1 MFAKEGPGPKNH
13 SEIGSDILYHKFQE
27 MDRMFKSMIA
37 MYSSNYRSIP
47 VLCLPLTLL
56 SFEGGN
62 RSGTMEE
69 EGVPHSARLSPVSA
83 RKKLRTEGC
92 TFVRSAKKAAVFV
105 GFHGMIIDSFMDFSS
120 CS

>member
-1 MFAKEGPGPKNH
+1 MISQDRNITSLGDLFFADWKHRFRDTVFAKEGPGPKNH

-47 VLCLPLTLL
+47 MLCLLLTLL

-69 EGVPHSARLSPVSA
+69 KGVPHSARLSPVSA
-83 RKKLRTEGC
+83 
-92 TFVRSAKKAAVFV
+92 
-105 GFHGMIIDSFMDFSS
+105 
-120 CS
+120 